1 MPVTVCMYFD
11 LRRTVLG
18 SANDPNDCASMSH
31 AAGALAMGFMTARG
45 GEECVCPFIWLS
57 AYASFLV

>member
-31 AAGALAMGFMTARG
+31 LLAEAASHVFVLLFG
-45 GEECVCPFIWLS
+45 LS
-57 AYASFLV
+57 AYTSFLV

>member
-18 SANDPNDCASMSH
+18 SANDPNDCASTSH
-31 AAGALAMGFMTARG
+31 LLAEAEAAGHVFVLLFG
-45 GEECVCPFIWLS
+45 LS
-57 AYASFLV
+57 AYTSFLV

>member
-18 SANDPNDCASMSH
+18 TANDPNDRASMSH
-31 AAGALAMGFMTARG
+31 AAGALTAGGG
-45 GEECVCPFIWLS
+45 GEECVCPVVWLS

>member
-31 AAGALAMGFMTARG
+31 PLGALEAASHVFVLLFG
-45 GEECVCPFIWLS
+45 LS
-57 AYASFLV
+57 AYTSFLV

>member
-1 MPVTVCMYFD
+1 MPVTACMYFD

-31 AAGALAMGFMTARG
+31 AIGALTAGGG
-45 GEECVCPFIWLS
+45 GEGRVCPVVWLS